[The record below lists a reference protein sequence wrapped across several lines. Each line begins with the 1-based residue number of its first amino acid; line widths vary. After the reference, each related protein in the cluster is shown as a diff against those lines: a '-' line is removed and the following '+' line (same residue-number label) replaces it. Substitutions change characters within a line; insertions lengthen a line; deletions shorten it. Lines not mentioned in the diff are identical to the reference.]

1 MSFVRDLKERIKLFL
16 YNNKN
21 VTLRSLRFISVIVGI
36 YALGLMVYYYGF
48 PHSKAETTNLVS
60 NFKMLF
66 VYYVLS
72 YAIRLLY
79 SLNIKSFIKGSWHE
93 LVMLLLLSVDGI
105 GYYLLDQNILHALY
119 IVSDS

>member
-48 PHSKAETTNLVS
+48 PHSKAETFKLVS
-60 NFKMLF
+60 YFKMLF
-66 VYYVLS
+66 YNV
-72 YAIRLLY
+72 
-79 SLNIKSFIKGSWHE
+79 
-93 LVMLLLLSVDGI
+93 LLS
-105 GYYLLDQNILHALY
+105 
-119 IVSDS
+119 